1 MQLFIIEIF
10 FLKKKKLP
18 STFIQL
24 FIIEKLKKIKKNP
37 INIYIIINN
46 IKIENSQ

>member
-10 FLKKKKLP
+10 FKKIAINIY
-18 STFIQL
+18 T
-24 FIIEKLKKIKKNP
+24 IIYNRKIKKSKKTS